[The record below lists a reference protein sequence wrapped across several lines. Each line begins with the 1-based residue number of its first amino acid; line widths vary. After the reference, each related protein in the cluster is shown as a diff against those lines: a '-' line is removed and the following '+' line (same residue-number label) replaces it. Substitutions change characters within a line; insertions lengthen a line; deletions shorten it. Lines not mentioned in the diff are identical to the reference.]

1 MIFKKNIIVGYKIEL
16 NRLLIIE
23 QELNTS
29 GYTTAPIRSGD
40 VKEAVGL

>member
-16 NRLLIIE
+16 NRFIE

-40 VKEAVGL
+40 VEEAVGL